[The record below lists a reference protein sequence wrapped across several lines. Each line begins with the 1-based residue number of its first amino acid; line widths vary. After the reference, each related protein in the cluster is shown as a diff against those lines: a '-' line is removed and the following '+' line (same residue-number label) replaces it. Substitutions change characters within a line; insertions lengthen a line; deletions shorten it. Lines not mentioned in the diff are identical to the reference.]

1 MIGYNKILFY
11 YLLLINILKF
21 YKKIILKNM
30 NLYNNINLI
39 NNNYLLFE
47 FFFILINLMDLIFFH
62 K

>member
-47 FFFILINLMDLIFFH
+47 YLNNLF
-62 K
+62 